1 MLYGFT
7 SPSVWLQQPLPLPQV
22 YRGTYKQR
30 AVAVKLY
37 GGGRTEQ
44 GPAALVQQ
52 YHDLRAE
59 LTVMSHL
66 QHPRVVSPVG
76 VALQPLCMV
85 LPLAPQG
92 SLSDHLQL
100 CPQGFDPPM
109 AHRLLFQ
116 VSRCERKVR
125 CSQLLTS
132 APRLLM
138 ASATCTPST
147 SSTVT

>member
-1 MLYGFT
+1 MHGFT
-7 SPSVWLQQPLPLPQV
+7 SPSLPQHGSTDPSPSLAWLYQPLPIPQV
-22 YRGTYKQR
+22 YRGRYDQR

-37 GGGRTEQ
+37 GKGKAEQ
-44 GPAALVQQ
+44 GPVALVQQ

-66 QHPRVVSPVG
+66 QHPRVVFPEG

-109 AHRLLFQ
+109 AHRLLYQ
-116 VSRCERKVR
+116 VSRCDREGRGWDDI
-125 CSQLLTS
+125 
-132 APRLLM
+132 
-138 ASATCTPST
+138 
-147 SSTVT
+147 SS